1 MRTRRFGP
9 WRWKLLLLSLLL
21 VTGCNPGGSNPV
33 VIDGVDGGT
42 DGGEALPADGGDTDP
57 GSPDAGTDAGDT
69 VPDGGEEP
77 PRGLRFGYPVY
88 TREEIDAWSTA
99 SPEYTALARSWAGN
113 VSRPLTPYGAEL
125 DAAERD
131 RLNSDSVHLKVQ
143 AVLFAADGDP
153 ARKAKVAELLDGLH
167 HVTGYAWDEREQYR
181 LVAGWT
187 CTNLAQAAALTG
199 YAHPGFTRFLLEV
212 CYPILDWTA
221 GPNWHASFA
230 DSKLAIAAYVGDEAL
245 WEDAKAYFNQR
256 IAQSFYHS
264 EYDGETVRP
273 ILNDR
278 GAPHLGLTR
287 QHWGGGFGAPQIHDD
302 YTPVR
307 DYPFP
312 DGVNAERLR
321 DLGHVNM
328 GIGAFLQGARTI
340 VAQGDTLEPHAYA
353 RLLTGYAHHG
363 DRTLA
368 YLQTGTIP
376 TPDTYR
382 GDGGNVIKQ
391 AWLGACRFFGEETPP
406 SVVTL
411 CAHPDVLSYSPA
423 GANHLVAER
432 FADEG

>member
-1 MRTRRFGP
+1 M
-9 WRWKLLLLSLLL
+9 SLLL
-21 VTGCNPGGSNPV
+21 VAGCNPGGSNPV
-33 VIDGVDGGT
+33 VIDGVDGGA
-42 DGGEALPADGGDTDP
+42 DAGDLLPGDDAGTEPDPSDDPDGGDDP
-57 GSPDAGTDAGDT
+57 QDAGEDPQDPST
-69 VPDGGEEP
+69 
-77 PRGLRFGYPVY
+77 GLQFGYPVY
-88 TREEIDAWSTA
+88 TQAEIDAWSTA

-113 VSRPLTPYGAEL
+113 VERPFTPYSAEL
-125 DAAERD
+125 NATERD
-131 RLNSDSVHLKVQ
+131 LLKDQSTYMKVQ

-153 ARKAKVAELLDGLH
+153 ARKAKVASMLDALH
-167 HVTGYAWDEREQYR
+167 PVTGWVWDEKEQYR
-181 LVAGWT
+181 LVAGWA

-199 YAHPGFTRFLLEV
+199 YAHPQFERFLREV
-212 CYPILDWTA
+212 CYPVLDWTA

-230 DSKLAIAAYVGDEAL
+230 DSRLAIAAYLGDEAL

-256 IAQSFYHS
+256 VAQSFYHS
-264 EYDGETVRP
+264 AFDGETVRP
-273 ILNDR
+273 ILGDR
-278 GAPHLGLTR
+278 GVPHLGLTR

-302 YTPVR
+302 YTPVT

-376 TPDTYR
+376 APDTYR

-391 AWLGACRFFGEETPP
+391 AWLGACRFFGDETPA